1 MSDPAPSATP
11 QRKLYR
17 YEGELSAEERAEF
30 DRLLPDD
37 VIAHHLRWLETGEG
51 TPWPE
56 SSG

>member
-1 MSDPAPSATP
+1 MSDPAPSAAP
-11 QRKLYR
+11 QRRLYR
-17 YEGELSAEERAEF
+17 YEEELSAEEVAEL
-30 DRLLPDD
+30 DQLLSDE